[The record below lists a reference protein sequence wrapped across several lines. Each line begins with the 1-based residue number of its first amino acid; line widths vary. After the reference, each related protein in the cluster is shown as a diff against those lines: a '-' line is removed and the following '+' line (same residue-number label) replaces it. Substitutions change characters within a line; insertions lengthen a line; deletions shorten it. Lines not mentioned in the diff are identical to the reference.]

1 MPLPCRATWRLFPDH
16 SRPHTRNVRGGSWTG
31 YYRAYGSY
39 PKDQYS
45 QPRWSYPHYP
55 YRYVWHTYRAHLRFA
70 GGQHVNEFYGSGS
83 QQFSMTGLN
92 KGQANWLTGGGSTA
106 QGSDSEFNDALRAA
120 DKNFSEGVAT
130 TTRPNLTLLRP
141 YH

>member
-1 MPLPCRATWRLFPDH
+1 MCEVVAGRDTTEHMAAIPRTNTASRAGLIRII
-16 SRPHTRNVRGGSWTG
+16 
-31 YYRAYGSY
+31 
-39 PKDQYS
+39 
-45 QPRWSYPHYP
+45 P